1 VPTAPLFLLGALAL
15 LVALSEW
22 LVRRTPL
29 RHLGSALLVIVLASI
44 ATNLGLL
51 PSYAEETRVY
61 SAVFGQVAPLGI
73 FGLLLLVDLAALRRA
88 GAPMLVL
95 FLLGSAGTVLGVLA
109 GTALVGGEASFG
121 PLHHALAGMFVGTYT
136 GGSINFNA
144 VALAYDVQREPALYA
159 GATAVDSAMTTV
171 WMVLTV
177 AIPRLLAPFWPA
189 PRRAG
194 ARASVGAVDL
204 GIERDTEALH
214 PLDLALLFGLGALVV
229 WSSER
234 AAGFVGERFGAQG
247 TAILFVTS
255 SALLLAQ
262 VPAVK
267 RLRGTRVLGMTA
279 VMLFLAVIGTLC
291 DLSALRQLG
300 ALGFDLSLFV
310 TILVAVHGL
319 VVFGA
324 AALLR
329 FDLSMA
335 AVASQANIG
344 GGTSALALARSLGRP
359 DLVLPAILVG
369 SLGTALGTYLG
380 FAMAAA
386 LG

>member
-1 VPTAPLFLLGALAL
+1 MTTLWMAAT
-15 LVALSEW
+15 VAL
-22 LVRRTPL
+22 
-29 RHLGSALLVIVLASI
+29 
-44 ATNLGLL
+44 
-51 PSYAEETRVY
+51 
-61 SAVFGQVAPLGI
+61 
-73 FGLLLLVDLAALRRA
+73 
-88 GAPMLVL
+88 
-95 FLLGSAGTVLGVLA
+95 
-109 GTALVGGEASFG
+109 
-121 PLHHALAGMFVGTYT
+121 
-136 GGSINFNA
+136 
-144 VALAYDVQREPALYA
+144 
-159 GATAVDSAMTTV
+159 
-171 WMVLTV
+171 
-177 AIPRLLAPFWPA
+177 PRLLAPFWP
-189 PRRAG
+189 RA
-194 ARASVGAVDL
+194 RKVGAPAALPLGEVDL
-204 GIERDTEALH
+204 GIEHDTESLH
-214 PLDLALLFGLGALVV
+214 PLDLVLLFALGALVV
-229 WSSER
+229 WGSGH
-234 AAGFVGERFGAQG
+234 AADAVQARFGLG
-247 TAILFVTS
+247 STAILFTTS
-255 SALLLAQ
+255 AALVLAQ
-262 VPAVK
+262 LPLVQ

>member
-1 VPTAPLFLLGALAL
+1 
-15 LVALSEW
+15 
-22 LVRRTPL
+22 
-29 RHLGSALLVIVLASI
+29 
-44 ATNLGLL
+44 
-51 PSYAEETRVY
+51 
-61 SAVFGQVAPLGI
+61 
-73 FGLLLLVDLAALRRA
+73 
-88 GAPMLVL
+88 
-95 FLLGSAGTVLGVLA
+95 
-109 GTALVGGEASFG
+109 
-121 PLHHALAGMFVGTYT
+121 
-136 GGSINFNA
+136 
-144 VALAYDVQREPALYA
+144 
-159 GATAVDSAMTTV
+159 
-171 WMVLTV
+171 
-177 AIPRLLAPFWPA
+177 
-189 PRRAG
+189 
-194 ARASVGAVDL
+194 
-204 GIERDTEALH
+204 
-214 PLDLALLFGLGALVV
+214 
-229 WSSER
+229 
-234 AAGFVGERFGAQG
+234 
-247 TAILFVTS
+247 
-255 SALLLAQ
+255 
-262 VPAVK
+262 VK